1 MKKKIIAI
9 AVAASFVLTSFTG
22 CREAS
27 RARHNV
33 QNED

>member
-22 CREAS
+22 CREANRIQCAKGS
-27 RARHNV
+27 
-33 QNED
+33 